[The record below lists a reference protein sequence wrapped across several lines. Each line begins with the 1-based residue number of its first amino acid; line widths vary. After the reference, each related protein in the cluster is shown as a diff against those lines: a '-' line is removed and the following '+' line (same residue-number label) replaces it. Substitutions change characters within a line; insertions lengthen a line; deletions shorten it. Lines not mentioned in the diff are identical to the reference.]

1 MSSLAYLK
9 TLDVDY
15 IKIDQSFISRLANSD
30 TDQAIVTCMIDLC
43 HNLHKQV
50 IAEGVETAEQAVLLL
65 NMGCDQAQGY
75 FFSKPVPAGDLRL
88 SDKMGAA

>member
-1 MSSLAYLK
+1 MLIRYLK

-15 IKIDQSFISRLANSD
+15 IKIDRSFISRLESSD

-43 HNLHKQV
+43 RNLHKQV
-50 IAEGVETAEQAVLLL
+50 IAEGVETAEQAELLL

-88 SDKMGAA
+88 SDTLGAA